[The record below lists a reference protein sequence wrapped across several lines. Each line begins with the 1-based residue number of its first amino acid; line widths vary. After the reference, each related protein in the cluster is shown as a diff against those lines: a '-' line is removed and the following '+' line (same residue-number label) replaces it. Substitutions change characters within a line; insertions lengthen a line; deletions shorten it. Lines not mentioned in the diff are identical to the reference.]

1 MILPLS
7 LALLTAFALGALL
20 LPLMRRRYRVESR
33 AAHDL
38 AIYKDQLAE
47 LKREA
52 ASGAIGAD
60 AEKAARLEIE
70 RRILAAGA
78 DSTAARI
85 AEIKPRRWLPAIL
98 GVGLPLLSLGVYVE
112 IGNPQLPAQPLASR
126 AKPTPVMTGGAEAR
140 LRAAL
145 EQLRKRLDAD
155 PKDVQAWMS
164 MGRLRLGI
172 GQAREAVSA
181 FREAERLA
189 PDNVEVLVAL
199 AEALTFEAQ
208 GTVTPAARALFDRA
222 LTRDPKLA
230 GARYYIG
237 LAELQA
243 GDAKAALTRW
253 LDLEADSPADA
264 PWMGTLT
271 AEIERVSKQAGIDPK
286 TIRPDRKP
294 PRVADP
300 AMPQPGADDVARM
313 EKMSPQ
319 EREAAIR
326 SMVDRLA
333 ARLKE
338 SPDDLEGWRRLGRAR
353 GVLGE
358 HAGAAEAWKQA
369 DRLKPDDPQILAAW
383 AEALLRGAGP
393 TTDVPE
399 AALVVLRRLEKAN
412 PNSGLAL
419 FYLAEAAE
427 KAGDREGAISRLR
440 KLRDMMPADAPPRA
454 AVERRIQGL
463 EGKK

>member
-7 LALLTAFALGALL
+7 LALLTAFALLALL
-20 LPLMRRRYRVESR
+20 MPLLRRRYRVEAR

-52 ASGAIGAD
+52 ASGAIGAE
-60 AEKAARLEIE
+60 AEKAARIEIE

-78 DSTAARI
+78 EGTDARI
-85 AEIKPRRWLPAIL
+85 AEIKQRRWLPAII
-98 GVGLPLLSLGVYVE
+98 GVGLPLLALGLYVE

-126 AKPTPVMTGGAEAR
+126 AKPTPVMTGDTEAR
-140 LRAAL
+140 VRAAL
-145 EQLRKRLDAD
+145 DQLRQRLQTD
-155 PKDVQAWMS
+155 PKDVSAWLAL
-164 MGRLRLGI
+164 GRLRLGI
-172 GQAREAVSA
+172 GQSGEAVA
-181 FREAERLA
+181 ALREAERLA
-189 PDNVEVLVAL
+189 PDNVEVLVTL

-208 GTVTPAARALFDRA
+208 GSVTPTARALFERA

-243 GDAKAALTRW
+243 GDARAALARW

-264 PWMGTLT
+264 PWLATLA
-271 AEIERVSKQAGIDPK
+271 AEIDRVSKQAGIDLK
-286 TIRPDRKP
+286 TIRPDRKTP
-294 PRVADP
+294 KAADP
-300 AMPQPGADDVARM
+300 AMPQPGADDIARM
-313 EKMSPQ
+313 EKLSPQ
-319 EREAAIR
+319 EREAAIK

-333 ARLKE
+333 DRLKD
-338 SPDDLEGWRRLGRAR
+338 SPDDLDGWRRLGRAR
-353 GVLGE
+353 GVLND

-369 DRLKPDDPQILAAW
+369 DRLKPDDQEILAAW

-393 TTDVPE
+393 TTELAEPT
-399 AALVVLRRLEKAN
+399 LVVLRRLEKVN
-412 PNSGLAL
+412 PHSGLAL

-427 KAGDREGAISRLR
+427 QAGDREGAVTRLR
-440 KLRDMMPADAPPRA
+440 KLRDMMPANAPARA
-454 AVERRIQGL
+454 AVDRRIQAL
-463 EGKK
+463 EEKK

>member
-7 LALLTAFALGALL
+7 LALLTAFALAALL
-20 LPLMRRRYRVESR
+20 LPLLRRRYRVESR

-47 LKREA
+47 LKREV
-52 ASGAIGAD
+52 ASGAIGAA
-60 AEKAARLEIE
+60 AENAARLEIE

-78 DSTAARI
+78 EGAAPRV
-85 AEIKPRRWLPAIL
+85 AEIKPRRFLPAII
-98 GVGLPLLSLGVYVE
+98 GIALPLLALGLYVE

-126 AKPTPVMTGGAEAR
+126 AKPTPVMSGDTEAR
-140 LRAAL
+140 VRAAL
-145 EQLRKRLDAD
+145 EQLRRRLETD
-155 PKDVQAWMS
+155 PKDVSAWLS
-164 MGRLRLGI
+164 LGRLRLGI
-172 GQAREAVSA
+172 GQVGEAVTA
-181 FREAERLA
+181 LREAERLA

-208 GTVTPAARALFDRA
+208 GSVTPSARGLFERA
-222 LTRDPKLA
+222 LTKDPKLA

-237 LAELQA
+237 LAEMQA
-243 GDAKAALTRW
+243 GDAKAALSRW

-264 PWMGTLT
+264 PWLATLA
-271 AEIERVSKQAGIDPK
+271 AEIDRVSKQAGIDPR

-294 PRVADP
+294 PRSADP

-313 EKMSPQ
+313 DKLSPQ
-319 EREAAIR
+319 EREAAIK

-333 ARLKE
+333 DRLKD
-338 SPDDLEGWRRLGRAR
+338 SPDDLDGWRRLGRAR
-353 GVLGE
+353 GVLAD

-369 DRLKPDDPQILAAW
+369 DRLKPDDPEILASL

-393 TTDVPE
+393 TTDLPE
-399 AALVVLRRLEKAN
+399 PTLVVLRRLEKAN
-412 PNSGLAL
+412 PHSGLAL

-427 KAGDREGAISRLR
+427 KAGDREGAITRLR
-440 KLRDMMPADAPPRA
+440 KLRDMMPANAPART
-454 AVERRIQGL
+454 AVDRRIQAL
-463 EGKK
+463 EEKK

>member
-7 LALLTAFALGALL
+7 LALLTAFTLAALL
-20 LPLMRRRYRVESR
+20 LPLLRRRYRVESR

-47 LKREA
+47 LKREV
-52 ASGAIGAD
+52 ASGAIGAG

-70 RRILAAGA
+70 RRILAADA
-78 DSTAARI
+78 DSSAARI

-98 GVGLPLLSLGVYVE
+98 GVGLPLLALGVYVE

-126 AKPTPVMTGGAEAR
+126 AKPTTVITSDAQAR

-145 EQLRKRLDAD
+145 AQLRKRLDAD
-155 PKDVQAWMS
+155 PKDVQAWLS
-164 MGRLRLGI
+164 LGRLRLGI
-172 GQAREAVSA
+172 GQAGEAVTA
-181 FREAERLA
+181 LREAERLA

-208 GTVTPAARALFDRA
+208 GTVTPAARALFERA
-222 LTRDPKLA
+222 LTKDPKLA
-230 GARYYIG
+230 GPRYYIG
-237 LAELQA
+237 LAEMQA

-264 PWMGTLT
+264 PWLRTLA
-271 AEIERVSKQAGIDPK
+271 AEIDRVSKQAGIDPK

-294 PRVADP
+294 PQVADP

-313 EKMSPQ
+313 EKLSPQ
-319 EREAAIR
+319 ERQAAIK

-333 ARLKE
+333 DRLKD

-353 GVLGE
+353 GVLND
-358 HAGAAEAWKQA
+358 HVGAAEAWKQA
-369 DRLKPDDPQILAAW
+369 DRLKPDDPEILAAW

-393 TTDVPE
+393 TTDMPE
-399 AALVVLRRLEKAN
+399 ATLVVLRRLEKAN
-412 PNSGLAL
+412 PHSGLAL

-440 KLRDMMPADAPPRA
+440 KLRDMMPPNTPART
-454 AVERRIQGL
+454 AVDRRIEGL
-463 EGKK
+463 EDKK